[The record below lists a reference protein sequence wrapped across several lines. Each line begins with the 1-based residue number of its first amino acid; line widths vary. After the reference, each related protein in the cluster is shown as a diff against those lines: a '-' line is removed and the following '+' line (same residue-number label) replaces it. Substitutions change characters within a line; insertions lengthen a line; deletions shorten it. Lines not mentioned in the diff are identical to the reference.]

1 MIFFFFRSEGK
12 INSLLGKW
20 KNTETPGTCK
30 QGAHALLPSLA
41 SSQLFPRS
49 RNAVHTSL
57 PQITA
62 YSPRMSCHGSSWS
75 RRDVSSWVYYRQD
88 TSRGSPPSTSFPSMK
103 DEKADLVIRSHSGPR
118 SRHQREERPQPGRR
132 CSLASSSVLT
142 QQPRSQEADSE
153 REGVEGFLCN
163 QPSLQ
168 QQTPAAAHP
177 RPDALLAPTV
187 CICSSGSK
195 PATQRG
201 RTSRAAG
208 FPRSTI
214 PRRRFHTAF
223 IQTPEDADSAER
235 LLHSQCDPKLQGR
248 NWPQF

>member
-1 MIFFFFRSEGK
+1 MQARSTRTTSISRFQSIISEEPERSPHFPTA
-12 INSLLGKW
+12 NHSLLPEDELPRFLVVTKGRKQSGILW
-20 KNTETPGTCK
+20 ARHVSGLSSLHQLSKYERRKGRPGHSLPLGASVEASERGETSARAKVQPR
-30 QGAHALLPSLA
+30 QLLGAHP
-41 SSQLFPRS
+41 
-49 RNAVHTSL
+49 
-57 PQITA
+57 
-62 YSPRMSCHGSSWS
+62 
-75 RRDVSSWVYYRQD
+75 
-88 TSRGSPPSTSFPSMK
+88 
-103 DEKADLVIRSHSGPR
+103 
-118 SRHQREERPQPGRR
+118 
-132 CSLASSSVLT
+132 
-142 QQPRSQEADSE
+142 ADSE

-223 IQTPEDADSAER
+223 VQTPEDADSAER

-248 NWPQF
+248 NWPTF